1 MSHLFCDVVK
11 MFIEKNKIIC
21 QLYIILVMKDLSN
34 MPSIT
39 NTKMYYIFNVFFI
52 LYGRVLTLK
61 KVNKVV
67 GILPRT
73 CLLKYIS
80 TVLTMS
86 TGHPSQ
92 NQ

>member
-1 MSHLFCDVVK
+1 
-11 MFIEKNKIIC
+11 
-21 QLYIILVMKDLSN
+21 MKDLSN

-39 NTKMYYIFNVFFI
+39 NTKLYYIFNVFFI
-52 LYGRVLTLK
+52 LYGRVLTPK
-61 KVNKVV
+61 KVRSVFFYKVV
-67 GILPRT
+67 SILPRT